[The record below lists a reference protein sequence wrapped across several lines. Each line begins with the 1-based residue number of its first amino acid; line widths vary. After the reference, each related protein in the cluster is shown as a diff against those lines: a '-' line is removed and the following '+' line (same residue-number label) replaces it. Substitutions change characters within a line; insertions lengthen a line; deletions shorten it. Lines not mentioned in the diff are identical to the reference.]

1 MRWGD
6 PVSTALDS
14 NVVLRVQHRGSG
26 SGGPLVSSSS
36 RSARALPGLSRFAQ
50 RHARW
55 VVLVWVVLAGALLM
69 VAPSLTKVG
78 VQDQSAFLPQGAQSQ
93 QAAELLTRL
102 FPQDPSS
109 NAGVIVFE
117 RRTGLTPADR
127 QYAADL
133 AHRLVVANRSGT
145 GDVAQVLAVGEDPRL
160 ASLLRSKDGRA
171 ELVVVGYRT
180 AAFADVTIASVRQL
194 RTELRAAPPGLTHK
208 ITGMAG
214 LGADQDSALKSTF
227 TRVGLISVLLVL
239 AILLAVYRSVAAAA
253 IPLVTI
259 AVAFAVAQS
268 LVALLAQAGVQVAS
282 LAATFMVVLVF
293 GAGTDYC
300 LFLISRYRSELSPT
314 EAPTDTLGRTTDVM
328 TGVIVASGAAVIIGF
343 MAQFT
348 AKFGFYRTMG
358 PAIGLAVLVT
368 VLAALTLTPAILTLA
383 GKHAFW
389 PVRLDAL
396 QARPPQTHPRWA
408 RLGELVGRWPAE
420 TALAAVIPMVL
431 LSAGLAAIHT
441 STDLLGELPPSSEAR
456 VGAAVIGRHFPVGAS
471 APISV
476 ILAGTEPIRSGDRL
490 TAVDKLTDALRATP
504 GVAQVRSA
512 TQPAGAPLTGRATPG
527 SDSADLRTLGLD
539 PNKVDV
545 TPLYNALAS
554 PRGLRLT
561 QDVLRH
567 YPQLTKTTSLFNGT
581 DANSTRLI
589 VLLDTAPF
597 GKSAQQTAKRIS
609 VVAQQSLAGSSLAG
623 AQVAVAGPAAAFGD
637 IQTTA
642 THDFLGIVVV
652 LTIAILLVLAAL
664 LRSLLLPVLL
674 VGTALLSY
682 TAALGFTA
690 LVGRFVLGQEGVA
703 FYLPAF
709 LMVILVAL
717 GSDYN
722 IFITSRIR
730 EERDA
735 GHSISEAAVRGLVGT
750 GPVISNAG
758 LILAGTFAAL
768 AFAPIPT
775 LRQVGIAVAF
785 GVLLDTFVVR
795 PLLVPALVILLGRHA
810 FWPEGLTT
818 RPGRRWTAARIQ
830 TSGVAGA
837 AAALIVSFGL
847 VLVSGTAASG
857 LPTIS
862 RTAAQATIA
871 TPAKPSSSAASRH
884 SSTPTAKPAGSVRT
898 APSTAPRPGATRA
911 DGAPA
916 KPAGAPRASASAQGG
931 ATRVAPPAVGAW
943 TYHLHGTRK
952 VGAAGSEQPFDEDAT
967 TQVSRLGGTADS
979 PELRLRTDT
988 NAGSQQYDRRY
999 AAARVQLLATQ
1010 QSSAALSY
1018 GGRFDPPQ
1026 DLIRW
1031 PVRPGA
1037 TWSSD
1042 WTLGTVQG
1050 HTDNTVQ
1057 SNRTVTI
1064 SGKTYTCY
1072 VVDSRSTFRGDAQ
1085 GDQHTTS
1092 CWVAE
1097 LGMVA
1102 SEHETFQ
1109 GTYKGVPFDSDVT
1122 SSLLKGP

>member
-1 MRWGD
+1 M
-6 PVSTALDS
+6 VTS
-14 NVVLRVQHRGSG
+14 N
-26 SGGPLVSSSS
+26 S
-36 RSARALPGLSRFAQ
+36 RRARALPGLSRFAQ

-55 VVLVWVVLAGALLM
+55 VVLAWVLLAGALLV

-78 VQDQSAFLPQGAQSQ
+78 VQDQSKFLPQGAQSQ
-93 QAAELLTRL
+93 QALELLTRL

-117 RRTGLTPADR
+117 RPTGLTPVDR
-127 QYAADL
+127 QYAADV
-133 AHRLVVANRSGT
+133 AHRLTVANRSGA
-145 GDVAQVLAVGEDPRL
+145 GGVAQVLAVGEDPRL

-208 ITGMAG
+208 ITGLAG

-227 TRVGLISVLLVL
+227 TRVGLISVLLVVG
-239 AILLAVYRSVAAAA
+239 ILLAVYRSAAAAA

-300 LFLISRYRSELSPT
+300 LFLVSRYRAELSPG
-314 EAPTDTLGRTTDVM
+314 EAPADTLGRTTDVM
-328 TGVIVASGAAVIIGF
+328 TGVIVASGAAVTIGF
-343 MAQFT
+343 LAQFT

-420 TALAAVIPMVL
+420 TALAAVTPMVL

-490 TAVDKLTDALRATP
+490 SAVDKLTDALRATP
-504 GVAQVRSA
+504 GIAEVRSA

-527 SDSADLRTLGLD
+527 SKGADLRTLGLD

-561 QDVLRH
+561 QDVLRR
-567 YPQLTKTTSLFNGT
+567 YPQLTKTTSLFQGT

-597 GKSAQQTAKRIS
+597 GKSAQQTARRIS
-609 VVAQQSLAGSSLAG
+609 ALAQRSLAGSSLAG
-623 AQVAVAGPAAAFGD
+623 AHVAVAGPAAAFGD
-637 IQTTA
+637 IETTA
-642 THDFLGIVVV
+642 SHDFLGIAVV

-735 GHSISEAAVRGLVGT
+735 GHSISTAAVRGLVAT

-775 LRQVGIAVAF
+775 LQQVGIAVAF

-795 PLLVPALVILLGRHA
+795 PLLVPALVILLGQHA

-830 TSGVAGA
+830 TSGVATA
-837 AAALIVSFGL
+837 AVALIASFGL
-847 VLVSGTAASG
+847 VLASGTAASG

-862 RTAAQATIA
+862 QTAAQQATSA
-871 TPAKPSSSAASRH
+871 SSAKPSSSAESHVARRSP
-884 SSTPTAKPAGSVRT
+884 TPTAKPTGNVRSV
-898 APSTAPRPGATRA
+898 PSTAPRRGATGSA
-911 DGAPA
+911 QAPA
-916 KPAGAPRASASAQGG
+916 KPAAAPRRSDSAQGRT
-931 ATRVAPPAVGAW
+931 TRVAPPAVGAW

-952 VGAAGSEQPFDEDAT
+952 VGAAGSEQSFDEDAT
-967 TQVSRLGGTADS
+967 TQVSPLGGTADS

-999 AAARVQLLATQ
+999 APARVQLLATQ

-1018 GGRFDPPQ
+1018 GGQFDPPQ

-1031 PVRPGA
+1031 PVQPGA

-1064 SGKTYTCY
+1064 SRTTYTCY
-1072 VVDSRSTFRGDAQ
+1072 VIDSRTTFRGDAQ
-1085 GDQHTTS
+1085 GNQHTTS

-1102 SEHETFQ
+1102 SEHQTFQ
-1109 GTYKGVPFDSDVT
+1109 GSYKGVPFDSDVT
-1122 SSLLKGP
+1122 SNLLKGP